1 MLQIIFNNNSGYYG
15 ILESDYYSISI
26 NDCSFDS
33 NIGSLA
39 NLSSFSQGLKNFFWP
54 ENLKMLL
61 VYELPTT
68 WTWLTWLLN
77 KFFGIIGTGGR
88 NNDPGLANKSGT
100 TDLIVNNGL
109 RVLGDSAYSSSYYVT
124 PRSYRSYT
132 EDSTEKSISVYKREH
147 AALRSLVERSFKLV
161 KDHAACSIK
170 QKSKLWFHACVVM
183 TCFYMVNMELSF
195 VDYNHIFQLAQEK
208 ITLIGKLNNDNNNF
222 INNQFLNNNNNNE
235 EDEIIKKIKGKE
247 NVKIKAE
254 KKNNNKFLGIIIVFL
269 ITLFMAT
276 SAELSQF
283 IVSSDYKA
291 PFTIIWFS
299 TIILSFS
306 LVIEFILLK
315 IELMKERKDGLKIN
329 FDDVKH
335 IDYNINSSIS
345 GSCNYEIN
353 YTKQDTLFQRFQSK
367 FKVERG
373 SINAETGETIN
384 TGITFKKLFIIS
396 IPMSILFVG
405 LNWIWMLAISMTEV
419 SISTAL
425 YQSASVFCFFLSIII
440 LKEKVKILK
449 TISVI
454 IFMGGIV
461 GIAIATIGTSKG
473 EYPHAIKGEILMII
487 SAAMWGLYEVLTS
500 KFIGDANRTIVHTY
514 MGLIAFVNLIL
525 GIPVIVILNIT
536 KFEPFS
542 LPSASV
548 FGMLLLNALV
558 GFSVNYLI
566 NWGLSVT
573 SPLFVRS
580 GELMV
585 IVATLL
591 FDIIIKHMK
600 LPLLALPGYSL
611 IVIGFILSV
620 YIESRDIKQQ
630 QQQQQQQQQENENE
644 KNNNGE
650 TESLLNY

>member
-1 MLQIIFNNNSGYYG
+1 MVIQLFNSLSLDVPIININNSIFNNNSGFYG
-15 ILESDYYSISI
+15 VLESDYYSISI

-33 NIGSLA
+33 N
-39 NLSSFSQGLKNFFWP
+39 
-54 ENLKMLL
+54 
-61 VYELPTT
+61 YEESHE
-68 WTWLTWLLN
+68 
-77 KFFGIIGTGGR
+77 KAQIY
-88 NNDPGLANKSGT
+88 SGT
-100 TDLIVNNGL
+100 VIFDNSNILFDGCTFGKE
-109 RVLGDSAYSSSYYVT
+109 YF
-124 PRSYRSYT
+124 
-132 EDSTEKSISVYKREH
+132 SISCYKSNIEFSNSNN
-147 AALRSLVERSFKLV
+147 LNLFYICNQCDQLTVNSN
-161 KDHAACSIK
+161 SICK
-170 QKSKLWFHACVVM
+170 QSS
-183 TCFYMVNMELSF
+183 TTS
-195 VDYNHIFQLAQEK
+195 
-208 ITLIGKLNNDNNNF
+208 TLNFDSDNDNNNY
-222 INNQFLNNNNNNE
+222 INNQFLNNNNNNNHNE

-247 NVKIKAE
+247 NVKIKVE

-283 IVSSDYKA
+283 IVSGDYKA

-315 IELMKERKDGLKIN
+315 IELIKERKDGLKIN

-345 GSCNYEIN
+345 GSCNYELN

-367 FKVERG
+367 FKIEHT
-373 SINAETGETIN
+373 INPENGETIN
-384 TGITFKKLFIIS
+384 TGITLKKLFIIS
-396 IPMSILFVG
+396 IPMSILFVA

-461 GIAIATIGTSKG
+461 GIAITTVGTSKG

-525 GIPVIVILNIT
+525 GIPVIVILNVT
-536 KFEPFS
+536 NFEPFS
-542 LPSASV
+542 VPSISV
-548 FGMLLLNALV
+548 FGMLLLNAFV

-630 QQQQQQQQQENENE
+630 QEKEKEKQ

>member
-1 MLQIIFNNNSGYYG
+1 MTIINNHDNSTTN
-15 ILESDYYSISI
+15 L
-26 NDCSFDS
+26 ND
-33 NIGSLA
+33 
-39 NLSSFSQGLKNFFWP
+39 
-54 ENLKMLL
+54 
-61 VYELPTT
+61 T
-68 WTWLTWLLN
+68 
-77 KFFGIIGTGGR
+77 
-88 NNDPGLANKSGT
+88 NN
-100 TDLIVNNGL
+100 
-109 RVLGDSAYSSSYYVT
+109 Y
-124 PRSYRSYT
+124 
-132 EDSTEKSISVYKREH
+132 
-147 AALRSLVERSFKLV
+147 
-161 KDHAACSIK
+161 
-170 QKSKLWFHACVVM
+170 
-183 TCFYMVNMELSF
+183 
-195 VDYNHIFQLAQEK
+195 
-208 ITLIGKLNNDNNNF
+208 
-222 INNQFLNNNNNNE
+222 INNQFNNDNFYYNEEVVEQEVEYTKKIKVNNNNN
-235 EDEIIKKIKGKE
+235 GKQS
-247 NVKIKAE
+247 VKIKREE
-254 KKNNNKFLGIIIVFL
+254 KKNKFLGIIIVFL

-276 SAELSQF
+276 SAELSQY
-283 IVSSDYKA
+283 IVSGDYKA

-315 IELMKERKDGLKIN
+315 IELVKERKDGLKIS
-329 FDDVKH
+329 FDNVKH
-335 IDYNINSSIS
+335 LDYNINSSIS
-345 GSCNYEIN
+345 GSCNYELN

-367 FKVERG
+367 FKVERK
-373 SINAETGETIN
+373 INPENGETVT

-425 YQSASVFCFFLSIII
+425 YQSASVFCFILSIII

-461 GIAIATIGTSKG
+461 AIAITTVGTDKN
-473 EYPHAIKGEILMII
+473 EYPHAINGEILMII

-525 GIPVIVILNIT
+525 GIPVIAILNVT

-542 LPSASV
+542 VPSPSV

-630 QQQQQQQQQENENE
+630 KQKEKE
-644 KNNNGE
+644 KNVSE
-650 TESLLNY
+650 TESLLN

>member
-1 MLQIIFNNNSGYYG
+1 MKAVIIFNNNSGVYG

-33 NIGSLA
+33 NFEESIEKA
-39 NLSSFSQGLKNFFWP
+39 QI
-54 ENLKMLL
+54 
-61 VYELPTT
+61 Y
-68 WTWLTWLLN
+68 
-77 KFFGIIGTGGR
+77 
-88 NNDPGLANKSGT
+88 SGT
-100 TDLIVNNGL
+100 
-109 RVLGDSAYSSSYYVT
+109 VT
-124 PRSYRSYT
+124 FYRSTILFDGCAFGKEYF
-132 EDSTEKSISVYKREH
+132 SISCYESNIEFSNSNNLNPFYICDQCNQLTVN
-147 AALRSLVERSFKLV
+147 SN
-161 KDHAACSIK
+161 SICK
-170 QKSKLWFHACVVM
+170 QSS
-183 TCFYMVNMELSF
+183 TTS
-195 VDYNHIFQLAQEK
+195 
-208 ITLIGKLNNDNNNF
+208 TLNFDSDCDNNNY
-222 INNQFLNNNNNNE
+222 INNQFLNNNE

-247 NVKIKAE
+247 NVKIKVE

-283 IVSSDYKA
+283 IVSGDYKA

-315 IELMKERKDGLKIN
+315 IELIKERKDGLKIN

-345 GSCNYEIN
+345 GSCNYELN

-367 FKVERG
+367 FKIERT
-373 SINAETGETIN
+373 INPENGETIN
-384 TGITFKKLFIIS
+384 TGITLKKLFIIS
-396 IPMSILFVG
+396 IPMSILFVA

-461 GIAIATIGTSKG
+461 GIAITTVGTSKG
-473 EYPHAIKGEILMII
+473 QYPHAIKGEILMII

-525 GIPVIVILNIT
+525 GIPVIVILNVT
-536 KFEPFS
+536 NFEPFS
-542 LPSASV
+542 VPSISV

-558 GFSVNYLI
+558 GFTVNYLI

-630 QQQQQQQQQENENE
+630 QEKEKQKQ

>member
-1 MLQIIFNNNSGYYG
+1 MTIINYDNSTA
-15 ILESDYYSISI
+15 
-26 NDCSFDS
+26 
-33 NIGSLA
+33 NI
-39 NLSSFSQGLKNFFWP
+39 
-54 ENLKMLL
+54 E
-61 VYELPTT
+61 
-68 WTWLTWLLN
+68 
-77 KFFGIIGTGGR
+77 
-88 NNDPGLANKSGT
+88 
-100 TDLIVNNGL
+100 
-109 RVLGDSAYSSSYYVT
+109 
-124 PRSYRSYT
+124 
-132 EDSTEKSISVYKREH
+132 
-147 AALRSLVERSFKLV
+147 
-161 KDHAACSIK
+161 
-170 QKSKLWFHACVVM
+170 
-183 TCFYMVNMELSF
+183 
-195 VDYNHIFQLAQEK
+195 
-208 ITLIGKLNNDNNNF
+208 DNNNY
-222 INNQFLNNNNNNE
+222 INNQFLNNINVDEDSYGNGAEDEYIKKTQNNNNNCDGFE
-235 EDEIIKKIKGKE
+235 NNREDGKKK
-247 NVKIKAE
+247 
-254 KKNNNKFLGIIIVFL
+254 NKFLGIIIVFL

-283 IVSSDYKA
+283 IVSGDYKA

-306 LVIEFILLK
+306 LVIEVILLK
-315 IELMKERKDGLKIN
+315 IELIKERKDGLKIS
-329 FDDVKH
+329 FDNVKH

-345 GSCNYEIN
+345 GSCNYELN
-353 YTKQDTLFQRFQSK
+353 EQKQDSLLQRFQSK
-367 FKVERG
+367 FKVERKT
-373 SINAETGETIN
+373 NPENGETIT
-384 TGITFKKLFIIS
+384 TGITFKKLVIVS

-461 GIAIATIGTSKG
+461 GIAITTVGTSRG
-473 EYPHAIKGEILMII
+473 EYPNAIKGEILMII

-525 GIPVIVILNIT
+525 GIPVIAILNVT
-536 KFEPFS
+536 NFEPFS
-542 LPSASV
+542 LPSPSV

-591 FDIIIKHMK
+591 FDIIVKHMK
-600 LPLLALPGYSL
+600 FPLLAIPGYSL

-620 YIESRDIKQQ
+620 YIESKDIKQQ
-630 QQQQQQQQQENENE
+630 QQQQQQQQQKEKENNE
-644 KNNNGE
+644 E
-650 TESLLNY
+650 TKSLLNN

>member
-1 MLQIIFNNNSGYYG
+1 MEVVLHQMVYFILIGINITLVNVIISNITAQIQTLLYVENSIVNITNCDFNNVNTFIGAIQSRGTALLDHDIENTNQISSFNITDCKVLNCYSQVGNGVIQLFNSLSLNVPIIYINNSIFNNNSGVYG

-33 NIGSLA
+33 NFEESIEKA
-39 NLSSFSQGLKNFFWP
+39 QI
-54 ENLKMLL
+54 
-61 VYELPTT
+61 Y
-68 WTWLTWLLN
+68 
-77 KFFGIIGTGGR
+77 
-88 NNDPGLANKSGT
+88 SGT
-100 TDLIVNNGL
+100 
-109 RVLGDSAYSSSYYVT
+109 VT
-124 PRSYRSYT
+124 FYRSTILFDGCTFGKEYF
-132 EDSTEKSISVYKREH
+132 SISCYESNIEFSNSNNLNPFYICDQCNQLTVN
-147 AALRSLVERSFKLV
+147 SN
-161 KDHAACSIK
+161 SICK
-170 QKSKLWFHACVVM
+170 QSS
-183 TCFYMVNMELSF
+183 TTS
-195 VDYNHIFQLAQEK
+195 
-208 ITLIGKLNNDNNNF
+208 TLNFDSDNDNNNY
-222 INNQFLNNNNNNE
+222 INNQFLNNNE

-247 NVKIKAE
+247 NVKIKVE

-283 IVSSDYKA
+283 IVSGDYKA

-315 IELMKERKDGLKIN
+315 IELIKERKDGLKIN

-345 GSCNYEIN
+345 GSY
-353 YTKQDTLFQRFQSK
+353 
-367 FKVERG
+367 FKVNLKLRRT
-373 SINAETGETIN
+373 INPENGETIN
-384 TGITFKKLFIIS
+384 TDITFKKLFIIS
-396 IPMSILFVG
+396 IPMSILFVA

-461 GIAIATIGTSKG
+461 GIAITTVGTSKG

-525 GIPVIVILNIT
+525 GIPVIVILNVT

-542 LPSASV
+542 VPSISV

-558 GFSVNYLI
+558 
-566 NWGLSVT
+566 VT

-591 FDIIIKHMK
+591 FDIVIKHMK

-620 YIESRDIKQQ
+620 YIESSDIKQQ
-630 QQQQQQQQQENENE
+630 QQQEKEKEKQ

>member
-1 MLQIIFNNNSGYYG
+1 MTII
-15 ILESDYYSISI
+15 
-26 NDCSFDS
+26 
-33 NIGSLA
+33 
-39 NLSSFSQGLKNFFWP
+39 
-54 ENLKMLL
+54 
-61 VYELPTT
+61 
-68 WTWLTWLLN
+68 
-77 KFFGIIGTGGR
+77 
-88 NNDPGLANKSGT
+88 NNDN
-100 TDLIVNNGL
+100 I
-109 RVLGDSAYSSSYYVT
+109 
-124 PRSYRSYT
+124 
-132 EDSTEKSISVYKREH
+132 
-147 AALRSLVERSFKLV
+147 
-161 KDHAACSIK
+161 
-170 QKSKLWFHACVVM
+170 
-183 TCFYMVNMELSF
+183 
-195 VDYNHIFQLAQEK
+195 
-208 ITLIGKLNNDNNNF
+208 NDNNNY
-222 INNQFLNNNNNNE
+222 INNQFFNNNNNNNNDD

-247 NVKIKAE
+247 NVKIKVE

-283 IVSSDYKA
+283 IVSGDYKA

-315 IELMKERKDGLKIN
+315 IELIKERKDGLKIN

-345 GSCNYEIN
+345 GSCNYELN

-367 FKVERG
+367 FKIERT
-373 SINAETGETIN
+373 INPENGETIN

-461 GIAIATIGTSKG
+461 GIAITTVGTSKG

-536 KFEPFS
+536 NFEPFS
-542 LPSASV
+542 IPSVSV

-630 QQQQQQQQQENENE
+630 QEKEKEKE